1 MKKRTLNEIRQE
13 KEFGYRPPADKKT
26 KPEQDLEIKIVI
38 TDGNKKAKA
47 KINVNDYKT
56 ALRLH
61 GVSLADEMIDILL
74 SEIDKSVT
82 ANN

>member
-1 MKKRTLNEIRQE
+1 MKKE
-13 KEFGYRPPADKKT
+13 KELIQKPPVDKKT

-74 SEIDKSVT
+74 QEIDKIK
-82 ANN
+82 